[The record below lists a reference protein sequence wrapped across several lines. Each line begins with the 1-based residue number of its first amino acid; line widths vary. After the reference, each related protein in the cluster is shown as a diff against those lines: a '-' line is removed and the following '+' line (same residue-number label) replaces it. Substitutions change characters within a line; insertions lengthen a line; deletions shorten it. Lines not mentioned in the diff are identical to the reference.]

1 MMGTTIRFIVRTPHE
16 VVFDAEAHSV
26 RVLTD
31 TGHVGIRPRM
41 EPLVLPVE
49 AGLVL
54 VHTDDHVAFVGSA
67 GGLLSSDG
75 TLVTLFTP
83 LGVVGTDPTAIRA
96 SLDQAVA
103 EPGSEFAV
111 RARLG
116 KLEGRIL
123 AELHTPAGERPL
135 LAGER
140 R

>member
-1 MMGTTIRFIVRTPHE
+1 MATVQFTVRTPHE
-16 VVFDAEAHSV
+16 IVFDAEVRSV
-26 RVLTD
+26 RVLAE
-31 TGHVGIRPRM
+31 TGHVGIHPHM

-54 VHTDDHVAFVGSA
+54 VRTDDGITFVGSA

-75 TLVTLFTP
+75 VRVTLFTP
-83 LGVVGTDPTAIRA
+83 LGVIGTDPVAIRHA
-96 SLDQAVA
+96 LDQALA

-111 RARLG
+111 RAKLG

-123 AELHTPAGERPL
+123 TELHGQAGERPL